1 MINNSKMRTDIL
13 NNLENPKQL
22 EKLYRDNKVI
32 FKKEF
37 NQIYP
42 IHQQYSNLSFWHER
56 LNFEIEKQNPLAKN
70 EIIIVIVFSFIAG
83 LIAHIP
89 NFTGIDQEYFFSR
102 NISFVV
108 FPLLSTYF
116 MWKQKLAFKQWLFPL
131 LAILMAAI
139 YINLLPNNTSSSTTT
154 LTFIH
159 MPIFLWAIFGYSFLG
174 ENLKSHQSRINFLRY
189 NGDLVVMSGLLLL
202 STIIFSAITVNLFD
216 LIGINIEIF
225 YFQNIMIW
233 GLAAIPIIATY
244 LIQTNAQLIN
254 KVSPIIAKI
263 FTPLVFIN
271 LFIYLS
277 AILYTKKY
285 PYQDRNLL
293 LLFNVLLIGVM
304 ALILFSIAEAGKIAK
319 NKFSLIILFGL
330 SALTIIVN
338 GIALAAIVYRI
349 NEFGFSANRIAVLGG
364 NLLIFINLLLVCYK
378 LFLTSFKNGSIE
390 EIEESIAGY
399 LPIYAIWSG
408 FMAFIVPIIFQYK

>member
-1 MINNSKMRTDIL
+1 MKTEIL
-13 NNLENPKQL
+13 HNLDNPKQL
-22 EKLYRDNKVI
+22 EKLYREDASS

-42 IHQQYSNLSFWHER
+42 GQQDNPSLAFWNER
-56 LNFEIEKQNPLAKN
+56 LNYEATKPSWGSKTELV
-70 EIIIVIVFSFIAG
+70 IVIVFALLAG
-83 LIAHIP
+83 LIASIP
-89 NFTGIDQEYFFSR
+89 NITGIDNEKYLFR
-102 NISFVV
+102 NISFII
-108 FPLLSTYF
+108 FPLLSAYF
-116 MWKQKLAFKQWLFPL
+116 IWKQKLVFKQYLFPL
-131 LAILMAAI
+131 MAFIIAAI
-139 YINLLPNNTSSSTTT
+139 YINLLPTNKESSSIM
-154 LTFIH
+154 LAFIH
-159 MPIFLWAIFGYSFLG
+159 MPIFLWTIFGYSFLG
-174 ENLKSHQSRINFLRY
+174 ENIKSSQSRIGFLRY
-189 NGDLVVMSGLLLL
+189 NGDLLVMSGILIL

-233 GLAAIPIIATY
+233 GIAAIPIVATY
-244 LIQTNAQLIN
+244 LIQTNAQIIN

-277 AILYTKKY
+277 AMVYTKKY

-293 LLFNVLLIGVM
+293 LLFNVLLVGVM
-304 ALILFSIAEAGKIAK
+304 ALILFSIAEAGKAAK
-319 NKFSLIILFGL
+319 NKFSLVILFGL

-338 GIALAAIVYRI
+338 GIALSAIVYRI

-399 LPIYAIWSG
+399 LPIYAIWTG
-408 FMAFIVPIIFQYK
+408 LITFLIPLLFQFK

>member
-1 MINNSKMRTDIL
+1 MKTEIL
-13 NNLENPKQL
+13 HNLDNPKQL
-22 EKLYRDNKVI
+22 EKLYREDALS

-42 IHQQYSNLSFWHER
+42 GQQDNASLAFWNER
-56 LNFEIEKQNPLAKN
+56 LNYEATKPSWGSKTELV
-70 EIIIVIVFSFIAG
+70 IVIVFALLAG
-83 LIAHIP
+83 LIASIP
-89 NFTGIDQEYFFSR
+89 NITGIDNEKFLFR
-102 NISFVV
+102 NISFIV
-108 FPLLSTYF
+108 FPLLSAYF
-116 MWKQKLAFKQWLFPL
+116 IWKLKLAFKQYLFPL
-131 LAILMAAI
+131 LAFIIAAV
-139 YINLLPNNTSSSTTT
+139 YINLLPTNKESSSIM
-154 LTFIH
+154 LAFIH
-159 MPIFLWAIFGYSFLG
+159 LPIFLWTMFGYSFLG
-174 ENLKSHQSRINFLRY
+174 EHIKSSQSRIGFLRY
-189 NGDLVVMSGLLLL
+189 NGDLLIMSGILLL

-225 YFQNIMIW
+225 YFQNIMVW
-233 GLAAIPIIATY
+233 GIAAIPIVATY

-277 AILYTKKY
+277 AMVYTKKY

-304 ALILFSIAEAGKIAK
+304 ALILFSIAEAGKAAK
-319 NKFSLIILFGL
+319 NKFSLGILFGL

-338 GIALAAIVYRI
+338 AIALSAIVYRI

-364 NLLIFINLLLVCYK
+364 NLLIFINLALVSYK

-390 EIEESIAGY
+390 EIEETIAGY
-399 LPIYAIWSG
+399 LPVYAIWTG
-408 FMAFIVPIIFQYK
+408 LITFLIPLIFQFK